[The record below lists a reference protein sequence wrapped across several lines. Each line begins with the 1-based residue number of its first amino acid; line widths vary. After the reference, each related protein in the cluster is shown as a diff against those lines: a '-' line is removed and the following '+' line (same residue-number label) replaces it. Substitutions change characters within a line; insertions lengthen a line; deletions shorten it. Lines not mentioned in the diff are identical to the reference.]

1 MSSANA
7 KIVSMTE
14 PTEVTFSDNI
24 RANVELLEQR
34 SADIAQQEM
43 DRSQT
48 LDQKSA
54 GLIAAA
60 LVLVAAGV
68 ALASGIGDI
77 HVGTG
82 ARGLWAAIVVV
93 ALILLLASLGYATAA
108 IRPQAYRVVIHIAE
122 LDRWPTP
129 QVLDRDTTRVRGE
142 LMQAN
147 IAAVRNARPINKKKG
162 DRLGIAFGF
171 FAAAIISIVILGSAV
186 AVRLA
191 ETSKHHV
198 PQRRHPATQRL
209 APGRSGT
216 HTGG

>member
-1 MSSANA
+1 
-7 KIVSMTE
+7 MTE

>member
-1 MSSANA
+1 
-7 KIVSMTE
+7 MTE
-14 PTEVTFSDNI
+14 PAEVTFSDDI
-24 RANVELLEQR
+24 CANVELLEQR

-60 LVLVAAGV
+60 LVLVAASV
-68 ALASGIGDI
+68 ALASSIGDI

-108 IRPQAYRVVIHIAE
+108 IRPQAYRVVIHIDE

-129 QVLDRDTTRVRGE
+129 QVLDRDPTRVRGE

-171 FAAAIISIVILGSAV
+171 FAAAIISIVILGSAI

-191 ETSKHHV
+191 ETPRHHV
-198 PQRRHPATQRL
+198 PRRRHPATQRL
-209 APGRSGT
+209 GPGRSGT

>member
-1 MSSANA
+1 
-7 KIVSMTE
+7 MTE
-14 PTEVTFSDNI
+14 PTEVTFSDDVC
-24 RANVELLEQR
+24 ANVELLEQR
-34 SADIAQQEM
+34 SGDIAQQEM

-68 ALASGIGDI
+68 ALASGISDI
-77 HVGTG
+77 HVGSG
-82 ARGLWAAIVVV
+82 ARGLGAAIVVV

-108 IRPQAYRVVIHIAE
+108 IRPQAYRVVIHIDE

-129 QVLDRDTTRVRGE
+129 QVLDRDPTRVRGE

-171 FAAAIISIVILGSAV
+171 FAAAIIAIVILGSAV

-191 ETSKHHV
+191 ETPKHHV
-198 PQRRHPATQRL
+198 PPRRHPAAQRL
-209 APGRSGT
+209 GPGRRGT
-216 HTGG
+216 RAGG